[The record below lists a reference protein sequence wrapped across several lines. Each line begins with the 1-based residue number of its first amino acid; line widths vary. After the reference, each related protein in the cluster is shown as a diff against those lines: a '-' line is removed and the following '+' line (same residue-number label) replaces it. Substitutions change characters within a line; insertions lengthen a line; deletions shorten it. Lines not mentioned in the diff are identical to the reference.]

1 MITNNIKSFV
11 LILCASAMSF
21 SACKQAEYA
30 FGDIVAPSNLTVTA
44 EVQGVDANNP
54 NGNGSGN
61 VVISTLADKALTY
74 KVDFGDGTTQMVPS
88 GKITYKYSLPG
99 TKDYTIT
106 VSAVGTGGAAS
117 TLSKKVKVFVAFEIP
132 TNILTALT
140 NNASKVWVTDKDA
153 TGHVGVGPVDAFSPI
168 WYAADPNTRPA
179 CLYDDEITFTKDA
192 NNNVAMT
199 VDNKGQSSLIGAAT
213 AYYGLAGGDGCYDVS
228 TTGAKTLVFSGATS
242 ASTPAN
248 STRVQFTVPG
258 NGIVNFATG
267 SNTYEILALTE
278 NRMTLRT
285 IGADGNAWFTTLKTK
300 QAEEP
305 VTEKKLFWAEEFDKD
320 GAPNPAVWGYDL
332 GNGDNG
338 WGNAEKQ
345 FYTNRTENIQ
355 VKDGVLKI
363 TAQKENYSGFAYTSA
378 RIQTMNKFS
387 FTYGRVD
394 IRAKLPTGG
403 GTWPA
408 LWMLGS
414 NIQTVGWPAC
424 GEIDIMEYKGNEP
437 NKIYGTMHHPNHSG
451 GNADGGNTT
460 ITNASSE
467 FHIYSV
473 DWSAST
479 IKVYVDNKLYY
490 TFNNTGTLPFNKDFF
505 FIINFAMGGTFGGA
519 IDPNF
524 VSSTFEVDYIRVFK

>member
-1 MITNNIKSFV
+1 MISNIKSFM
-11 LILCASAMSF
+11 LILMATAISF
-21 SACKQAEYA
+21 SACKQIEYA
-30 FGDIVAPSNLTVTA
+30 FGDIVAPSNLALNTTI
-44 EVQGVDANNP
+44 QGVDANNP
-54 NGNGSGN
+54 FGNGSGD
-61 VVISTLADKALTY
+61 VIITTVADKALTY
-74 KVDFGDGTTQMVPS
+74 KIDFGDGNIQVVPS
-88 GKITYKYSLPG
+88 GKITYKYSNPG

-106 VSAVGTGGAAS
+106 VSAVGTGGATS
-117 TLSKKVKVFVAFEIP
+117 TLSKKIKVFVTFAIP
-132 TNILTALT
+132 TDILSALT

-153 TGHVGVGPVDAFSPI
+153 PGHVGVGPVDAFSPI

-213 AYYGLAGGDGCYDVS
+213 SYYGLSGGDGCYDIN
-228 TTGAKTLVFSGATS
+228 TTGAKNLLFMGATS
-242 ASTPAN
+242 TSTSAN
-248 STRVQFTVPG
+248 STRIQFVVPG

-267 SNTYEILALTE
+267 GNTYEILAIST
-278 NRMTLRT
+278 NSISLRS
-285 IGADGNAWFTTLKTK
+285 IGADGNAWFMKLKPK
-300 QAEEP
+300 QSEEP
-305 VTEKKLFWAEEFDKD
+305 VVEKKLFWAEEFDKD
-320 GAPNPAVWGYDL
+320 GAPNPAVWGYDI

-338 WGNAEKQ
+338 WGNSEKE
-345 FYTNRTENIQ
+345 FYTNRPENIII
-355 VKDGVLKI
+355 KDGILKI
-363 TAQKENYSGFAYTSA
+363 TAQKESYSGFNYTSS
-378 RIQTMNKFS
+378 RIQSMNKFS

-394 IRAKLPTGG
+394 IRAKLPSGG

-424 GEIDIMEYKGNEP
+424 GEIDIMENKGNEP

-451 GNADGGNTT
+451 ANGDSGNTT
-460 ITNASSE
+460 ITNPSTE

-479 IKVYVDNKLYY
+479 IKMYVDNKLYY
-490 TFNNTGTLPFNKDFF
+490 TFNNNSSLPFNKDFF
-505 FIINFAMGGTFGGA
+505 LILNVAMGGNFGGA

-524 VSSTFEVDYIRVFK
+524 VSSSMEVDYIRIYK